1 MTVFGN
7 RHGLEVVEQGLFV
20 VFSDRGL
27 RAVDAIVTFYRDRW
41 LVIHLYHLM
50 TGPDAAGA

>member
-41 LVIHLYHLM
+41 LVDPSVPPD
-50 TGPDAAGA
+50 GPLIAAGA